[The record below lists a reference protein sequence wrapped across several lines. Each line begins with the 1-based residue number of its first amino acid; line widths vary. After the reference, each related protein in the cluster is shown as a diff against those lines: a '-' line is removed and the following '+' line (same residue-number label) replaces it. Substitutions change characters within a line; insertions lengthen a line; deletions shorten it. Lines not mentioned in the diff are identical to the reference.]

1 MNRRSGSGA
10 VSSPRTGIIGG
21 GAAGLATAILL
32 AREGHSVD
40 LYEKNTELG
49 GRIGVFE
56 REGFRFDTGPSWYLM
71 PEVFEHFFALAGTSA
86 EAELDLRT
94 LDPGYTVF
102 SPPGPV
108 DESTGAPGRTR
119 ALTIPQGRSRVR
131 ATFESVERGTGD
143 ALDDYLLSAEQTKE
157 LALAHF
163 LYNPFTSPRS
173 LLHRDILG
181 GLPTLVRQMGTSLAS
196 FAEASFNDPVLRQI
210 LQYPAIF
217 LGTDP
222 RRAPAIYHLMS
233 TLDLAQGVSY
243 PMGGFHT
250 IIDALVR
257 LAERSGVRLHTGADV
272 THIDTEAAGRG
283 RAERGP
289 AGRGRTRRRVTGLN
303 WTDKDGRAHTHSA
316 DVVVSAADLHH
327 TETKL
332 LSPEDQSFPE
342 RSWTSVT
349 SGPGAVLVF
358 LGIEGELEALPHHSL
373 FFTEDWAANFD
384 AIFGS
389 RQKIPSPASI
399 YVCRPSATDPTVAPP
414 GHENLFLLIP
424 VPADA
429 GLGAGGDD
437 GGGDPRIET
446 TADRAIDQIARWAD
460 IPDLRRRIRVRR
472 TQGPTDFAE
481 GFNSWLGGML
491 GPAHTLRQSA
501 MFRRQNSSRTVDGL
515 FYAGATTTPG
525 VGVPMCLISAELV
538 LKRLRGDSSPGPLPT

>member
-1 MNRRSGSGA
+1 MSRHTRAGGDRA
-10 VSSPRTGIIGG
+10 EDRLRTGIIGG
-21 GAAGLATAILL
+21 GVAGLATAILL

-40 LYEKNTELG
+40 LFEKNPELG
-49 GRIGVFE
+49 GRIGMIE

-71 PEVFEHFFALAGTSA
+71 PEVFEHFFALAGTGA
-86 EAELDLRT
+86 AAELDLRT

-108 DESTGAPGRTR
+108 DSASRTPAR
-119 ALTIPQGRSRVR
+119 GKTRELTIPQGRARVLE
-131 ATFESVERGTGD
+131 TFDGVERGAGRL
-143 ALDDYLLSAEQTKE
+143 LDDYLVSAHRTKD

-163 LYNPFTSPRS
+163 LYNPFTSVRS

-181 GLPTLVRQMGTSLAS
+181 SLPTLLRQMTTSLAD
-196 FAEASFNDPVLRQI
+196 FAAASFRDPVLRQI

-233 TLDLAQGVSY
+233 SLDLDDGVLY
-243 PMGGFHT
+243 PAGGFHT
-250 IIDALVR
+250 IIDALTR
-257 LAERSGVRLHTGADV
+257 MAEKAGVRLHTETTV
-272 THIDTEAAGRG
+272 VHIDTEAAPGR
-283 RAERGP
+283 RD
-289 AGRGRTRRRVTGLN
+289 RRRVTGLR
-303 WTDKDGRAHTHSA
+303 WTDGTGGAHTHSA
-316 DVVVSAADLHH
+316 DVIVSAVDLHH
-327 TETKL
+327 TETRL
-332 LSPEDQSFPE
+332 LDPADRSYPE
-342 RSWTSVT
+342 RSWQSVT

-358 LGIEGELEALPHHSL
+358 LGVEGGLEQLPHHSL
-373 FFTEDWAANFD
+373 FFTEDWTADFD
-384 AIFGS
+384 AIFGPN
-389 RQKIPSPASI
+389 QKIPSPASL
-399 YVCRPSATDPTVAPP
+399 YVCRPSATDPAVAPP

-437 GGGDPRIET
+437 GAGDPRIEAV
-446 TADRAIDQIARWAD
+446 ADRVIDQIAQWAD
-460 IPDLRRRIRVRR
+460 IPELRERIRVRR

-501 MFRRQNSSRTVDGL
+501 MFRRQNASKRVAGL
-515 FYAGATTTPG
+515 FYAGATTAPG

-538 LKRLRGDSSPGPLPT
+538 LKRLRGDSGPGPLPVSEG